1 MNGKWSLALIAL
13 VWQASA
19 QAQLPKGV
27 VKLERLELREFVPET
42 GEWRKLELSEPDRFD
57 GTSIGWR
64 SFAWGGADLEILV
77 PVTGQPETETGE
89 PLSIIV
95 KSLDT
100 RKVVISRRYTG
111 VQIGATGRS
120 YQSVVFRE
128 AACDG
133 NLEVTATLG
142 RQTQKLKLDLECS
155 E

>member
-1 MNGKWSLALIAL
+1 MHGKSSLALITL
-13 VWQASA
+13 VWQATA
-19 QAQLPKGV
+19 QAQLPKGA
-27 VKLERLELREFVPET
+27 VKLGRLELREFVPET
-42 GEWRKLELSEPDRFD
+42 GEWRKLILSEPDRFD
-57 GTSIGWR
+57 GTAIGWR

-77 PVTGQPETETGE
+77 PVTGQPETEIGE

-100 RKVVISRRYTG
+100 QKVVIRRRYTG
-111 VQIGATGRS
+111 VQIGPTGRS

-133 NLEVTATLG
+133 NMEVTATLG
-142 RQTQKLKLDLECS
+142 RQTQRLKLDLECY

>member
-1 MNGKWSLALIAL
+1 MNGKSSLGLIAL
-13 VWQASA
+13 AWQTTA
-19 QAQLPKGV
+19 QAQLPEGK

-42 GEWRKLELSEPDRFD
+42 GEWRKLILSEPDRFD
-57 GTSIGWR
+57 GTAIGWR

-100 RKVVISRRYTG
+100 GKVVIRRRYTG
-111 VQIGATGRS
+111 VQIGTTGRS

-133 NLEVTATLG
+133 NLEATATLG
-142 RQTQKLKLDLECS
+142 RQTQRLKLDLECH

>member
-1 MNGKWSLALIAL
+1 MNGKSSLALIAL
-13 VWQASA
+13 VWQATAHA
-19 QAQLPKGV
+19 QVAVPTH
-27 VKLERLELREFVPET
+27 KLERLELREFVPDT
-42 GEWRKLELSEPDRFD
+42 GEWRKLILSEPDRFD

-111 VQIGATGRS
+111 IQIGTTGRS

-142 RQTQKLKLDLECS
+142 RQTQRLKLDLECS